1 MHHTRESKLH
11 ASRNSMHLKGDA
23 PHGHTMHIKGD
34 ALYKTRGVMEYR
46 KPGAYQPQHILE
58 GKKSM
63 V

>member
-1 MHHTRESKLH
+1 
-11 ASRNSMHLKGDA
+11 MHLKGDA

-58 GKKSM
+58 EKKSM